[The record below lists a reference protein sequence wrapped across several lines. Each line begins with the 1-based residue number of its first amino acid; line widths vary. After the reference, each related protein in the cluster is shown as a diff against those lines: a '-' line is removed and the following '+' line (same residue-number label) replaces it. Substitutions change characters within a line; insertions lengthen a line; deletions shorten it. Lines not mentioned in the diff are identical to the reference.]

1 MGEVFRSEDVLKGKK
16 KIIEKA
22 LQDLNP
28 DIRDSA
34 LNILTFWKGEESKEE
49 LVKVIGKRK
58 VEEIYRSLNFDL

>member
-1 MGEVFRSEDVLKGKK
+1 MGKVFRPEDILKGKK

-28 DIRDSA
+28 SIRDSA
-34 LNILTFWKGEESKEE
+34 LNILTSWEGGESKEK

-58 VEEIYRSLNFDL
+58 VEEILRSLEFEL